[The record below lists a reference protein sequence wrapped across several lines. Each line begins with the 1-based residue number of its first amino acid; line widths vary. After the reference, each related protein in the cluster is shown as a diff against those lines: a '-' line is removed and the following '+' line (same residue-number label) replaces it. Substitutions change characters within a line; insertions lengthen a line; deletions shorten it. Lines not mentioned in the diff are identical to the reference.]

1 VLHQVGAGTLGPVFR
16 AHDAA
21 EGRLVAVKA
30 FTLDLGPDQ
39 ARRLGAALDELHRR
53 GLEHPSIA
61 PAIAG
66 GVQGTLPWFAQAYV
80 PAESLDSA
88 LRQYGP
94 APIRDA
100 LAVVAHLAGAL
111 DYAASS
117 GVLHGTLHSRDI
129 LVAPDE
135 TLLIDLGVAQAL
147 ERCGLRPPIR
157 RPYAAPERIDG
168 EPVTRA
174 ADIFSL
180 AVVAFELF
188 TGRRPVGFGDA
199 AVSGFPTI
207 DGAHHDGLLETFAF
221 ALAQAPDE
229 RYTSAATFVAS
240 LKRALGDAA
249 HLGVVAVPHVAPAGP
264 SLADLPT
271 RPHDL
276 ATPAVQ
282 DLPTKPH
289 AVASSEPLL
298 TTTPVDMLSVAGS
311 PSVEAPPP
319 VPSLDAATTGSSGKR
334 SRPIKTP
341 VPPAAPAQLPETVS
355 AATAPLRPDTAQDD
369 IKTRPTAAL
378 DTLPLITPAASD
390 PQPKAPP
397 ADPPMIADL
406 HAVDV
411 QREDAV
417 PAVARPSSGH
427 APGLQAPFAALAT
440 ALLVGLVGGLSLG
453 YVVWGRGVPAT
464 VPESTV
470 TRTAAPEAN
479 GANVGSPAPAA
490 QAPSTAA
497 SRPEAT
503 RPPTAP
509 PKSSAA
515 NAPSAAAARPVPA
528 PAPAKAP
535 AAAVTAPKSDAPR
548 GRLVLRTTPSG
559 ARVEINGKAQGTTPL
574 TLQNLPFGIL
584 MVRLER
590 AGYQPLQRR
599 VVLNETRP
607 VENLTLPL
615 VKTPGTAAAAPPPPP
630 PSSSKSKTTRAA
642 DSGFHGVVLF
652 ESRPAGAKVFIDNTQ
667 VGVTPL
673 QMAAVRA
680 GSHAVRF
687 ELTGFNRWSAS
698 VRVVAG
704 ERTRVAASLEEVSPR

>member
-1 VLHQVGAGTLGPVFR
+1 
-16 AHDAA
+16 
-21 EGRLVAVKA
+21 
-30 FTLDLGPDQ
+30 
-39 ARRLGAALDELHRR
+39 
-53 GLEHPSIA
+53 
-61 PAIAG
+61 
-66 GVQGTLPWFAQAYV
+66 
-80 PAESLDSA
+80 
-88 LRQYGP
+88 
-94 APIRDA
+94 
-100 LAVVAHLAGAL
+100 
-111 DYAASS
+111 
-117 GVLHGTLHSRDI
+117 
-129 LVAPDE
+129 
-135 TLLIDLGVAQAL
+135 
-147 ERCGLRPPIR
+147 
-157 RPYAAPERIDG
+157 
-168 EPVTRA
+168 
-174 ADIFSL
+174 
-180 AVVAFELF
+180 
-188 TGRRPVGFGDA
+188 
-199 AVSGFPTI
+199 
-207 DGAHHDGLLETFAF
+207 
-221 ALAQAPDE
+221 
-229 RYTSAATFVAS
+229 
-240 LKRALGDAA
+240 
-249 HLGVVAVPHVAPAGP
+249 
-264 SLADLPT
+264 
-271 RPHDL
+271 
-276 ATPAVQ
+276 
-282 DLPTKPH
+282 
-289 AVASSEPLL
+289 
-298 TTTPVDMLSVAGS
+298 
-311 PSVEAPPP
+311 
-319 VPSLDAATTGSSGKR
+319 
-334 SRPIKTP
+334 
-341 VPPAAPAQLPETVS
+341 
-355 AATAPLRPDTAQDD
+355 LRPDTAQDD

-378 DTLPLITPAASD
+378 DTLPLITPAARD

-411 QREDAV
+411 HREDAV

-464 VPESTV
+464 VPETTV

-509 PKSSAA
+509 PKSSTA